1 MKKKFAVLMSL
12 CFVCLFCSCGEIKN
26 TGTPPGESNVPVEW
40 LVGSTEEVPYETLID
55 EEMFQFSFEN
65 YTDSENPLM
74 LESGT
79 YEDAV
84 VVKPFKSVLV
94 NDTEVVAPLNVWQ
107 FPVVH
112 DDEYIGF
119 INYDMRYPEY
129 GNSNFY
135 GGEGIA
141 SNLNDALKKGSIA
154 VFDTS
159 NGTYGIYEDN
169 TTVNITDGILIVER
183 TPYDGTLTFDD
194 INQGYNLITSN
205 SVKDIIYPVTE

>member
-26 TGTPPGESNVPVEW
+26 TGPPPGESNVPVEW

-112 DDEYIGF
+112 EDEYIGF
-119 INYDMRYPEY
+119 INCDLRQGSPQ
-129 GNSNFY
+129 FF
-135 GGEGIA
+135 GGKGIA
-141 SNLNDALKKGSIA
+141 NNLNDALKKGSIA

-205 SVKDIIYPVTE
+205 SVKDIIYPATE

>member
-26 TGTPPGESNVPVEW
+26 TGTPPGESSVPVEW
-40 LVGSTEEVPYETLID
+40 LVGSTEEVPYETLIG

-65 YTDSENPLM
+65 YTDSENPLQ
-74 LESGT
+74 LEGGT

-135 GGEGIA
+135 GGESIA
-141 SNLNDALKKGSIA
+141 PVLNEALENGNIA

-169 TTVNITDGILIVER
+169 TVINLTDGIA
-183 TPYDGTLTFDD
+183 YDGTLTFEQ
-194 INQGYNLITSN
+194 INQGYNLITSD
-205 SVKDIIYPVTE
+205 SVKDIIYPATE

>member
-1 MKKKFAVLMSL
+1 MKKKFAVLMSF
-12 CFVCLFCSCGEIKN
+12 CFVYLLCSCGEKRD
-26 TGTPPGESNVPVEW
+26 TGTPPGESSVPVEW
-40 LVGSTEEVPYETLID
+40 LVGSTEEVPYESLLD
-55 EEMFQFSFEN
+55 KEMFQFSFEN

-74 LESGT
+74 LEGGT

-94 NDTEVVAPLNVWQ
+94 NETEVVAPLNVWQ

-119 INYDMRYPEY
+119 INCDLRQGSPQ
-129 GNSNFY
+129 FF
-135 GGEGIA
+135 GGKGIA

-159 NGTYGIYEDN
+159 NGTYGMYEDN
-169 TTVNITDGILIVER
+169 TTVNITEDILIVER
-183 TPYDGTLTFDD
+183 TPYDGTLTFGD
-194 INQGYNLITSN
+194 INQGYNLITSD
-205 SVKDIIYPVTE
+205 SVKDIIYSAAE

>member
-12 CFVCLFCSCGEIKN
+12 YFVCLFCSCGEIKN

-65 YTDSENPLM
+65 YTDSENPLQ
-74 LESGT
+74 LEGET

-94 NDTEVVAPLNVWQ
+94 NDTEVVAPLNVLQ

-112 DDEYIGF
+112 EDEYIGF
-119 INYDMRYPEY
+119 INCDLRQGSPQ
-129 GNSNFY
+129 FF
-135 GGEGIA
+135 GGKGIA
-141 SNLNDALKKGSIA
+141 NNLNDALKKGSIA

>member
-1 MKKKFAVLMSL
+1 M
-12 CFVCLFCSCGEIKN
+12 
-26 TGTPPGESNVPVEW
+26 PVEW

-65 YTDSENPLM
+65 YTDSENPLQ
-74 LESGT
+74 LEGET

-94 NDTEVVAPLNVWQ
+94 NDTEVVAPLNVLQ

-112 DDEYIGF
+112 EDEYIGF
-119 INYDMRYPEY
+119 INCDLRQGSPQ
-129 GNSNFY
+129 FF
-135 GGEGIA
+135 GGKGIA
-141 SNLNDALKKGSIA
+141 NNLNDALKKGSIA